1 MEPITLTEGMQA
13 PDFTLPGSD
22 QCQHRLK
29 DYLGRKV
36 ILYFYPRDHTPG
48 CTNEAKDFRD
58 AIQSFKEQNAVILGV
73 SRDSVQSHEKFV
85 AKHDLP
91 FILLSDTEETVCK
104 QYDVLKEKNMYGK
117 KAIGIERST
126 FIIDETGMITKIFRK
141 VRVPNHVEQVLEQ
154 CTL

>member
-58 AIQSFKEQNAVILGV
+58 AIQSFKDQNAVILGV
-73 SRDSVQSHEKFV
+73 SRDSVQSHEKLV

>member
-1 MEPITLTEGMQA
+1 MEPSTLTEGMQA

-58 AIQSFKEQNAVILGV
+58 AIQSFKDQNAVILGV

>member
-58 AIQSFKEQNAVILGV
+58 AIQSFKDQNAVILGV

-91 FILLSDTEETVCK
+91 FILISDTEETVCK

>member
-1 MEPITLTEGMQA
+1 MLEIGMKAPAISLPDQNGEIRTLEEFQG
-13 PDFTLPGSD
+13 
-22 QCQHRLK
+22 K
-29 DYLGRKV
+29 KV

-58 AIQSFKEQNAVILGV
+58 AIQSFKDQNAVILGV

-117 KAIGIERST
+117 KAFGIERST

-141 VRVPNHVEQVLEQ
+141 VRVPNHVNQVLEQ

>member
-36 ILYFYPRDHTPG
+36 ILYFYPRDYTPG

-58 AIQSFKEQNAVILGV
+58 AIQSFKDQNAVILGV

>member
-1 MEPITLTEGMQA
+1 MQA

-58 AIQSFKEQNAVILGV
+58 AIQSFKDQNAVILGV

-141 VRVPNHVEQVLEQ
+141 VRVPNHVNQVLEQ

>member
-58 AIQSFKEQNAVILGV
+58 AIQSFKDQNAVILGV
-73 SRDSVQSHEKFV
+73 SRDSVQGHEKFV

>member
-58 AIQSFKEQNAVILGV
+58 AIRSFKDQNAVILGV

>member
-58 AIQSFKEQNAVILGV
+58 AIQSFKDQNAVILGV

-104 QYDVLKEKNMYGK
+104 QYYVLKEKNMYGK

>member
-58 AIQSFKEQNAVILGV
+58 AIQSFKDQNAVILGV

-104 QYDVLKEKNMYGK
+104 QYDVLKEKNMYRK

-141 VRVPNHVEQVLEQ
+141 VRVPNHVNQVLEQ

>member
-58 AIQSFKEQNAVILGV
+58 AIQSFKDQNAVILGV

-91 FILLSDTEETVCK
+91 FILLADTEETVCK
-104 QYDVLKEKNMYGK
+104 QYDEKKKKNMYGK

>member
-1 MEPITLTEGMQA
+1 MEPITLTEGIQA

-58 AIQSFKEQNAVILGV
+58 AIQSFKDQNAVILGV

-141 VRVPNHVEQVLEQ
+141 VRVPNHVEQILEQ

>member
-58 AIQSFKEQNAVILGV
+58 AIQSFKDQNAVILGV

-91 FILLSDTEETVCK
+91 IILLSDTEETVCK

-141 VRVPNHVEQVLEQ
+141 VRVPNHVEQILEQ

>member
-36 ILYFYPRDHTPG
+36 ILYFYLRDHTPG

-58 AIQSFKEQNAVILGV
+58 AIQSFKDQNAVILGV

-141 VRVPNHVEQVLEQ
+141 VRVPNHVEQILEQ

>member
-36 ILYFYPRDHTPG
+36 ILYFYPRDHTLG

-58 AIQSFKEQNAVILGV
+58 AIQSFKDQNAVILGV

>member
-58 AIQSFKEQNAVILGV
+58 AIQSFKDQNAVILGV
-73 SRDSVQSHEKFV
+73 SRDSVQRNEKFV

-141 VRVPNHVEQVLEQ
+141 VRVPNHVEQILEQ

>member
-58 AIQSFKEQNAVILGV
+58 AIQSFKDQNAVILGV

-126 FIIDETGMITKIFRK
+126 IIIDETGMITKIFRK

>member
-58 AIQSFKEQNAVILGV
+58 AIQSFKDQNAVILGV

-126 FIIDETGMITKIFRK
+126 FIFDETGMITKIFRK
-141 VRVPNHVEQVLEQ
+141 VRVPNHVNQVLEQ

>member
-58 AIQSFKEQNAVILGV
+58 SIQSFKDQNAVILGV
-73 SRDSVQSHEKFV
+73 SRYSVQSHEKFV

>member
-1 MEPITLTEGMQA
+1 METITLTEGMQA

-58 AIQSFKEQNAVILGV
+58 AIQSFKDQNAVILGV

>member
-58 AIQSFKEQNAVILGV
+58 AIQSFKDQNAVILGV

-85 AKHDLP
+85 AKRDLP

>member
-58 AIQSFKEQNAVILGV
+58 AIQSFKDQNAVILGV

-117 KAIGIERST
+117 KAIGIKRST

>member
-36 ILYFYPRDHTPG
+36 ILYCYPRDHTPG

-58 AIQSFKEQNAVILGV
+58 AIQSFKDQNAVILGV

>member
-58 AIQSFKEQNAVILGV
+58 AIQSFKDQNAVVLGV

-91 FILLSDTEETVCK
+91 FILLSDTQETVCK

>member
-58 AIQSFKEQNAVILGV
+58 AIQSFKDQNAVILGV

-91 FILLSDTEETVCK
+91 FILLSDTDETVCK

>member
-58 AIQSFKEQNAVILGV
+58 AIQSFKDQNAVILGV
-73 SRDSVQSHEKFV
+73 RRDSVQSHEKFV

-141 VRVPNHVEQVLEQ
+141 VRVPNHVNQVLEQ

>member
-58 AIQSFKEQNAVILGV
+58 AIQSFKDQNAVILGV

-91 FILLSDTEETVCK
+91 FILLSDTDEIVCK

-141 VRVPNHVEQVLEQ
+141 VRVPNHVNQVLEQ

>member
-58 AIQSFKEQNAVILGV
+58 AIQSFKDQNAVILGV

-104 QYDVLKEKNMYGK
+104 QYDVLKEKNMYGQN
-117 KAIGIERST
+117 AIGIERST

-154 CTL
+154 RTL

>member
-58 AIQSFKEQNAVILGV
+58 AIQSFKDQNAVILGV

-104 QYDVLKEKNMYGK
+104 QYDVLKKKNMYGK

>member
-58 AIQSFKEQNAVILGV
+58 AIQSFKDQNAVILGV

-104 QYDVLKEKNMYGK
+104 QYDVLKEKTMYGK

-141 VRVPNHVEQVLEQ
+141 VRVPNHVYQVLEQ

>member
-58 AIQSFKEQNAVILGV
+58 AIQSFKDQNAVILGV

-104 QYDVLKEKNMYGK
+104 HYDVLKEKNMYGK

>member
-58 AIQSFKEQNAVILGV
+58 AIQSFKDQNAVILGV
-73 SRDSVQSHEKFV
+73 SRDGVQSHEKFV